1 MKFRRLI
8 LAFGLV
14 VVLLA
19 CSFVPTLPPNP
30 FGPTVTPSA
39 TSTPTV
45 TPTFTPSPT
54 PVPAARVESGDRAL
68 FNGDYDSARLEYQQ
82 AYNQSAD
89 AEIRAESLW
98 GLGRTEFE
106 AGNVGAA
113 IEHLNRLITEHPGSL
128 RAAQAHFLLG
138 EIYFAA
144 NRHPEAAAQ
153 YGEYLS
159 LRPGI
164 LDAYA
169 LERQGDA
176 YFSAARYVEALN
188 AYNAAAVVPRLGDG
202 VELQVKIG
210 QTRAALGD
218 YAGALAQYDSIAQT
232 GNDFI
237 KAQMD
242 YLSGSAYK
250 FLGQADKMNERF
262 LHAVENYPVS
272 YYSFLSLV
280 ELVDAGA
287 PVNDLDRGLVNYF
300 AGNYEKAL
308 ERLEIFIAAGLDGD
322 GTARYHRALTLAKL
336 QRYEDAVAAFTEF
349 TVNYP
354 AHPKWAIAWY
364 GDLNA
369 PALTPGLAFIQWY
382 RLNQHRQAAQTLRNF
397 AAIAPSSPLAIEYLM
412 TAARILER
420 GDYLEEAA
428 ILWETIAD
436 QFSGD
441 SRAGNA
447 VFLAGVTFHRLGD
460 FKRALADFQRS
471 HLLSTDSA
479 GRARAL
485 LWIGKAQEKLG
496 DADAARAAW
505 TQAQSLDSTGYYS
518 LRARDLLLGRVPF
531 EPASFLDLE
540 VDLAAERVSAAA
552 WVRLTFGLPPE
563 TDLSGPGALASD
575 PRFIRGAE
583 FWQLGLYN
591 EARLEFE
598 NLRQS
603 VSADPADTFRLANY
617 LLDLGLY
624 RSGITAIRQ
633 VLTLAGYDE
642 HSASLQVADY
652 FNHVRYGL
660 YFRELIEPAAQ
671 LNGFDPLFLFS
682 VARQESLFEGFVR
695 STAGARGLMQIIP
708 TTGADAASRMGWPL
722 SFEPDML
729 YRPIVSVKLGA
740 YYLASNRIYLNG
752 DTYGALAAYNAG
764 PGNALAWQG
773 LAGGDPDLF
782 LEVVRPAETRD
793 YIRGIYEIYNIYRM
807 LYSPL

>member
-1 MKFRRLI
+1 MKFPRLM
-8 LAFGLV
+8 LTFGLV
-14 VVLLA
+14 AAISA
-19 CSFVPTLPPNP
+19 CSTLPPLP
-30 FGPTVTPSA
+30 LGPTATPSF

-54 PVPAARVESGDRAL
+54 PIPAVRIESGDRAL
-68 FNGDYDSARLEYQQ
+68 FYGDYDSARAEYQQ
-82 AYNQSAD
+82 AYDQSAD
-89 AEIRAESLW
+89 SNIRAESLW
-98 GLGRTEFE
+98 GLARAEFE
-106 AGNVGAA
+106 AGNRAGA
-113 IEHLNRLITEHPGSL
+113 IDLFSRMIREHPESV
-128 RAAQAHFLLG
+128 RAAQSHFMLAR
-138 EIYFAA
+138 IYEGQDRFA
-144 NRHPEAAAQ
+144 EAA
-153 YGEYLS
+153 GEYGAYL
-159 LRPGI
+159 LARPGI

-176 YFSAARYVEALN
+176 YFAAQDY
-188 AYNAAAVVPRLGDG
+188 AAALGSYTSATLAPRLD
-202 VELQVKIG
+202 VDVSLQIKIG

-218 YAGALAQYDSIAQT
+218 YAGALAQYDAIAQS

-250 FLGQADKMNERF
+250 FLGQTDKMNERF

-272 YYSFLSLV
+272 YYSYLSLV
-280 ELVDAGA
+280 ELVDAGI

-300 AGNYEKAL
+300 AGNNEKAL

-322 GTARYHRALTLAKL
+322 GTARYYRALALAKL
-336 QRYEDAVAAFTEF
+336 QRYEDAAAAFTEF
-349 TVNYP
+349 TANYP

-369 PALTPGLAFIQWY
+369 PTLTPGLAFTQWY
-382 RLNQHRQAAQTLRNF
+382 HLNQHRQAAQTLRNF
-397 AAIAPSSPLAIEYLM
+397 AAIAPSSPLAIEYLL

-420 GDYLEEAA
+420 GDRLEEAA
-428 ILWETIAD
+428 VLWETIAD
-436 QFSGD
+436 QYSGD
-441 SRAGNA
+441 SRAGEA
-447 VFLAGVTFHRLGD
+447 VFLAGVTFYRLGD
-460 FKRALADFQRS
+460 FKRALGDFQRS
-471 HLLSTDSA
+471 HLLSTDSS

-485 LWIGKAQEKLG
+485 LWIGKTQEKLG

-505 TQAQSLDSTGYYS
+505 TQAQSLDLTGYYS
-518 LRARDLLLGRVPF
+518 LRARDLLLGRAPF
-531 EPASFLDLE
+531 EPASLLDLE
-540 VDLAAERVSAAA
+540 VDLAAERVSAAS
-552 WVRLTFGLPPE
+552 WVRLTFGLPSE
-563 TDLSGPGALASD
+563 TDLGGPGALASD
-575 PRFIRGAE
+575 PRFARGAE
-583 FWQLGLYN
+583 FWELGLYDA
-591 EARLEFE
+591 ARLEFE
-598 NLRQS
+598 ELRKS
-603 VSADPADTFRLANY
+603 VSADPADSFRLANY

-682 VARQESLFEGFVR
+682 VTRQESLFEGFVR

-708 TTGADAASRMGWPL
+708 ATGADVAARMGWPL

-729 YRPIVSVKLGA
+729 YRPIVSVRLGS

-752 DTYGALAAYNAG
+752 DLYGALAAYNAG
-764 PGNALAWQG
+764 PGNAVIWQG